1 MLLSQWCI
9 VIAVTL
15 WSQWRCDHSDVVI
28 TVTLE
33 LYVLWCLQSL
43 WRCIRCDVMNDCSCM
58 MACIQCMY
66 LHCVFCCSEQRN
78 HWMVIFIQHVSVVCR
93 AVFLS
98 GEVGLGTNKL
108 QGFIP
113 WRSEPECK
121 LGKIGSSS
129 PAPLLWRRSMG
140 DNPLELPVLDGRPG
154 LLFYLY
160 FLYFNVVERLV
171 IWISLIRPRTN
182 WLLQPEHLV
191 TRAAADKMSNNLMR
205 FMWTGT

>member
-1 MLLSQWCI
+1 MITVTLWSQLRCNRSDV
-9 VIAVTL
+9 VITVTL
-15 WSQWRCDHSDVVI
+15 WSQWRCNRSDVVI

-98 GEVGLGTNKL
+98 GRISVQTDCKVSFHDAVSQNANWGQLVRHRQHPFSDEGAWEITLLNC
-108 QGFIP
+108 
-113 WRSEPECK
+113 RS
-121 LGKIGSSS
+121 
-129 PAPLLWRRSMG
+129 
-140 DNPLELPVLDGRPG
+140 
-154 LLFYLY
+154 
-160 FLYFNVVERLV
+160 
-171 IWISLIRPRTN
+171 
-182 WLLQPEHLV
+182 
-191 TRAAADKMSNNLMR
+191 
-205 FMWTGT
+205 